1 MQIPNPGPVLI
12 NKLVN
17 VGHCFFVSDFVSDPI
32 AGDDYEVVSL
42 CYFGNFDVGNCD
54 YNPRDSLIF
63 LPFSIYIPKG
73 SGDCE

>member
-1 MQIPNPGPVLI
+1 MQIPNPGPVKI
-12 NKLVN
+12 NKFVY

-32 AGDDYEVVSL
+32 ARDDYEVVSL

-63 LPFSIYIPKG
+63 LPFSLYIPKG